1 MNLVESLSSFLL
13 KNIRYE
19 QFLKL
24 RSTYFKLK
32 AKASPLLRL
41 VHGTF
46 TTNDL
51 ITELEARLDEDWS
64 ILMVHS
70 SVNNM
75 LPMYQGN
82 ALELVNALIAFCGPQ
97 RTLVMPA
104 FNFGEDGEGAR
115 ETFKKNPLF
124 DLRRAPSQM
133 GLLTELFRRSKGVVQ
148 SRHPVYRIAA
158 VGPQAE
164 ALTRDHDL
172 VPSGMGKG
180 TPFDYMARHD
190 AQIIGI
196 GKSFQVMTQVH
207 QVESLLGDDWPAPQT
222 PIPNLPVTLVDKSGE
237 IDMEIG
243 GNHQQWNFNI
253 WKLREIMPGDSL
265 KEWRFHNCPMF
276 ATRAKE
282 VTDRLVEAGQRGFT
296 LYDP

>member
-13 KNIRYE
+13 KKIPYE

-24 RSTYFKLK
+24 RSAYFKVKIK
-32 AKASPLLRL
+32 AAPLLRL

-46 TTNDL
+46 TSDNL
-51 ITELEARLDEDWS
+51 IAELDSRLDKDWS

-82 ALELVNALIAFCGPQ
+82 ALELVKALITFCGPQ

-115 ETFKKNPLF
+115 EAFKKNPLF

-148 SRHPVYRIAA
+148 SRHPVYRVAA
-158 VGPQAE
+158 LGPLAE
-164 ALTRDHDL
+164 ALTRDHNL
-172 VPSGMGKG
+172 APSGMGKG
-180 TPFDYMARHD
+180 TPFDYMALHN

-207 QVESLLGDDWPAPQT
+207 HVESLLGDDWPAPQT
-222 PIPNLPVTLVDKSGE
+222 PVPNLPVTLVDKSGE

-253 WKLREIMPGDSL
+253 WKLREIMPGDRL

-282 VTDRLVEAGQRGFT
+282 VTDKLVEAGQRGFT

>member
-1 MNLVESLSSFLL
+1 MNLVEILSSFLL
-13 KNIRYE
+13 KKIPYE

-24 RSTYFKLK
+24 RLTYFKIK
-32 AKASPLLRL
+32 TKASPLLRL
-41 VHGTF
+41 IYGTF

-51 ITELEARLDEDWS
+51 IAELEARLDEDWS

-104 FNFGEDGEGAR
+104 FYFGQDEEGAR
-115 ETFKKNPLF
+115 EAFKKNPIF

-158 VGPQAE
+158 LGPQAE

-172 VPSGMGKG
+172 APSGMGKG
-180 TPFDYMARHD
+180 TPFDYMALHN

-196 GKSFQVMTQVH
+196 GKSFQVMSQVH
-207 QVESLLGDDWPAPQT
+207 HVESLLGDDWPAPQT
-222 PIPNLPVTLVDKSGE
+222 PTSNLTVTLVDKSGE

-243 GNHQQWNFNI
+243 GNDQQWNFNI
-253 WKLREIMPGDSL
+253 WKLREIMPGDNL

-276 ATRAKE
+276 AARAKE

>member
-13 KNIRYE
+13 KKIPYE

-32 AKASPLLRL
+32 NKASPLLRL
-41 VHGTF
+41 IHGTF

-104 FNFGEDGEGAR
+104 FNFGGDGEGAR
-115 ETFKKNPLF
+115 EAFKKSPLF

-158 VGPQAE
+158 LGPHAE
-164 ALTRDHDL
+164 ALIRDHDL
-172 VPSGMGKG
+172 APSGMGKR
-180 TPFDYMARHD
+180 TPFDYMALHN

-222 PIPNLPVTLVDKSGE
+222 PVPNLTVTVVDKSGE

-243 GNHQQWNFNI
+243 GSHQQWNFNI
-253 WKLREIMPGDSL
+253 WKLREIMPANSL
-265 KEWRFHNCPMF
+265 KEWHFHNCPMF
-276 ATRAKE
+276 ATRAKD